1 MREVHLRSL
10 DLNLLQPLYEL
21 LKERHVTRAAARSFL
36 SQPAMSRAL
45 ERLREMFADPL
56 LVRSGR
62 GYERTARGERVLQEL
77 ESLVPRLEAMVRGEI
92 FDPARSQECFRVAL
106 TDNGSAILL
115 PTLMEGVRKVA
126 PHVKIEVSAWR
137 PQAYDDVLAARIDAA
152 LSAEEAPPTLE
163 TAVLFNLEFVCLVG
177 SRLRVL
183 KRRFT
188 LRQYLECSHV
198 LVETSDGQQTLV
210 DRPLAQLGVK
220 RNVALRLPFFVPA
233 MFAIARTDL
242 VLTVPRKLARLVATL
257 PGVRLVDP
265 PVEIKAFP
273 YFMAWHPRVAS
284 EPAHIWFREQ
294 LRIAARTL

>member
-21 LKERHVTRAAARSFL
+21 LKERHVTRAAERSFL

-45 ERLREMFADPL
+45 ERLREMFGDPL

-92 FDPARSQECFRVAL
+92 FDPARSQERFRVAL

-137 PQAYDDVLAARIDAA
+137 PQAYDDVLAARIDAT

-177 SRLRVL
+177 SRLRVP

-242 VLTVPRKLARLVATL
+242 VLTVPRKLARFVATL
-257 PGVRLVDP
+257 PGIRLVDP

-273 YFMAWHPRVAS
+273 YFMAWHPRVTS

>member
-1 MREVHLRSL
+1 
-10 DLNLLQPLYEL
+10 
-21 LKERHVTRAAARSFL
+21 
-36 SQPAMSRAL
+36 
-45 ERLREMFADPL
+45 
-56 LVRSGR
+56 
-62 GYERTARGERVLQEL
+62 
-77 ESLVPRLEAMVRGEI
+77 MVRGEI
-92 FDPARSQECFRVAL
+92 FDPARSQERFRVAL

-137 PQAYDDVLAARIDAA
+137 PQAYDDVLAARIDAT

-177 SRLRVL
+177 SRLRVP

-242 VLTVPRKLARLVATL
+242 FLRCLASWPGLLPRFLVYGLWIHRWRSKLFHISW
-257 PGVRLVDP
+257 PGTRESRRNPRIFGFANNCGSQLERFSNP
-265 PVEIKAFP
+265 P
-273 YFMAWHPRVAS
+273 
-284 EPAHIWFREQ
+284 Q
-294 LRIAARTL
+294 